1 MNISKSDHAT
11 VAHRFIAE
19 RPGVAEIV
27 HYIISERRK
36 HGLTRQQREVLNF
49 VADFIKTHGF
59 SPTLREI
66 RSHMGWS
73 SMSITH
79 RVVTSLEERGY
90 IERLYGRARAIRLK

>member
-1 MNISKSDHAT
+1 MSIPISDQSAA
-11 VAHRFIAE
+11 AHRFIAE

-27 HYIISERRK
+27 HDIISERRK
-36 HGLTRQQREVLNF
+36 HGLTKQQREVLNF

-66 RSHMGWS
+66 RSHMGWG

-79 RVVTSLEERGY
+79 RVVTSLEERGHLR
-90 IERLYGRARAIRLK
+90 RLKGRARAIELA

>member
-11 VAHRFIAE
+11 VAHQFIAE
-19 RPGVAEIV
+19 HPGAAELV
-27 HYIISERRK
+27 HDIISERRK

-49 VADFIKTHGF
+49 IAGFINTHGF

-79 RVVTSLEERGY
+79 RVVSSLEERGHLR
-90 IERLYGRARAIRLK
+90 RLKGRARAIELA